1 MGIIGDILEVA
12 KMLFDLRNKLSKAK
26 KERKQAVADY
36 YNRIADTL
44 KHVVVKL
51 RANEV
56 PHGDCEK
63 VLTYAEQLPETIGDL
78 IGNDV
83 AIELSK
89 KLANAHEVELLLYQL
104 DAATDREA
112 QLAQLEKASGY
123 FEASAD
129 SLRAGR

>member
-1 MGIIGDILEVA
+1 MVIIGDILEVA
-12 KMLFDLRNKLSKAK
+12 KMLFDLRNRLNKAK

-44 KHVVVKL
+44 EHVVVKL

-56 PHGDCEK
+56 PHGDCAK
-63 VLTYAEQLPETIGDL
+63 ILTYAEQLPETIGDL
-78 IGNDV
+78 IGDNV

-104 DAATDREA
+104 DVATDRET
-112 QLAQLEKASGY
+112 QLAQLEKAAGY